1 MDMKAMKLLLGAA
14 CVALAGGLMTACT
27 QDETEGLATGKLVPM
42 TFSAGTAQTRTE
54 LGDDGMAVNWSEN
67 DAIAIFDGS
76 RQNKF
81 NATNVNGSTA
91 TFSGEVT
98 EGSQSYTAFYP
109 YTDNG
114 TLKFADG
121 TITFTL
127 PVEQTATAGSFANN
141 LNPSWA
147 QTTSESMQLQFEN
160 ICGLLKFSMTGEN
173 AAKVKSVTL
182 TDNDVNPLAGALTLN
197 TADGTVSSATDGTA
211 TSIKLTVENFAESDV
226 YYFVVPPVSGLFAS
240 GLTLTFADEA
250 GNTYQKRGSS
260 IATIEAGKVLN
271 LGEIAVGQLVEAWDG
286 TTTEAVTPEGTTYTL
301 SKPSQWAWL
310 AEQVS
315 KADDSRL
322 STSGMVINLEADMD
336 FGGKEIVPLGYAVN
350 DGSSDDPKLS
360 GFWGTLNGN
369 GHSIRN
375 LKVSGKY
382 RQAGFIGQLNPGA
395 VVRDLNIVDC
405 DLSSEFSVIDGSVKG
420 VGGLTCVAIDATIE
434 NVTVSGKITLTQTGG
449 YAGGVVAALYSA
461 TLINCKNYADI
472 STTTSCSTDNNL
484 AGGVVGCMGE
494 YPSDPYCKPAIMIA
508 CANYGT
514 VTSDRGGRIGG
525 LVGELPCFGLKKQ
538 SYMVGCFNQGKV
550 TGPGSISA
558 FGWNPESTLPL
569 KAYGCYNVGTIEKS
583 GGTGMIGFG
592 YQTETYYLPGQG
604 IYALDS
610 QESNEATLVGMQ
622 DSSTNCG
629 TVTDMNSDAV
639 VTALN
644 TAIDAYNAE
653 NSSAPCNYKYQKGTN
668 YPELVNE
675 SINDGDLGGL
685 GSTAH
690 W

>member
-1 MDMKAMKLLLGAA
+1 MKLLLGTT
-14 CVALAGGLMTACT
+14 CVALAGSLITACT
-27 QDETEGLATGKLVPM
+27 QDETEGLTIGTGKCVPM
-42 TFSAGTAQTRTE
+42 TFTAGTAQTRTS
-54 LGDDGMAVNWSEN
+54 LGDDGKTVNWSEN
-67 DAIAIFDGS
+67 DAIAIFAGTE
-76 RQNKF
+76 KHEF
-81 NATNVNGSTA
+81 TATSISGNTA
-91 TFSGEVT
+91 TFSGEAET
-98 EGSQSYTAFYP
+98 SDTYTAFYP
-109 YTDNG
+109 YMQATSLAG
-114 TLKFADG
+114 TTL
-121 TITFTL
+121 TFSL
-127 PVEQTATAGSFANN
+127 PTEQTAKSGSFDNN
-141 LNPSWA
+141 MNPSWA
-147 QTTSESMQLQFEN
+147 QTTSESMRLQFKN

-173 AAKVKSVTL
+173 VTKVKSVTL
-182 TDNDVNPLAGALTLN
+182 TDNDGKPLAGALTLN
-197 TADGTVSSATDGTA
+197 TANGTVSNAPDGTA
-211 TSIKLTVENFAESDV
+211 TLIKLTAESFSEGGI

-240 GLTLTFADEA
+240 GLTLTFADDA
-250 GNTYQKRGSS
+250 GNSFAKKGQSQ
-260 IATIEAGKVLN
+260 ALIEAGKVLD
-271 LGEIAVGQLVEAWDG
+271 LGEIAVGQLVETWDG
-286 TTTEAVTPEGTTYTL
+286 TTTEEIMPEGNTYTL

-310 AEQVS
+310 VEQV
-315 KADDSRL
+315 AGGL
-322 STSGMVINLEADMD
+322 SSTDMVINLEADMD
-336 FGGKEIVPLGYAVN
+336 FGGKEIAPLGYAAN

-360 GFWGTLNGN
+360 GFWGTLEGN

-395 VVRDLNIVDC
+395 IARNLNIVDC
-405 DLSSEFSVIDGSVKG
+405 DLSSEFSVIDGNIKG

-434 NVTVSGKITLTQTGG
+434 NVTVSGKITLTQIGG

-472 STTTSCSTDNNL
+472 STTTSSPTDNNL

-514 VTSDRGGRIGG
+514 VTSDRNGRIGG
-525 LVGELPCFGLKKQ
+525 LVGELPCLGLKYQ

-558 FGWNPESTLPL
+558 FGWNPELTLPL

-592 YQTETYYLPGQG
+592 YQNENYYLTGQG

-610 QESNEATLVGMQ
+610 QASSDDATLVGMQ
-622 DSSTNCG
+622 TSSTYCG

-644 TAIDAYNAE
+644 TAIDVYNAE
-653 NSSAPCNYKYQKGTN
+653 NSSAPCNYKYQKGAT

-685 GSTAH
+685 GSTTH

>member
-1 MDMKAMKLLLGAA
+1 
-14 CVALAGGLMTACT
+14 
-27 QDETEGLATGKLVPM
+27 
-42 TFSAGTAQTRTE
+42 
-54 LGDDGMAVNWSEN
+54 
-67 DAIAIFDGS
+67 
-76 RQNKF
+76 
-81 NATNVNGSTA
+81 
-91 TFSGEVT
+91 
-98 EGSQSYTAFYP
+98 
-109 YTDNG
+109 
-114 TLKFADG
+114 
-121 TITFTL
+121 
-127 PVEQTATAGSFANN
+127 
-141 LNPSWA
+141 
-147 QTTSESMQLQFEN
+147 
-160 ICGLLKFSMTGEN
+160 
-173 AAKVKSVTL
+173 
-182 TDNDVNPLAGALTLN
+182 
-197 TADGTVSSATDGTA
+197 
-211 TSIKLTVENFAESDV
+211 
-226 YYFVVPPVSGLFAS
+226 
-240 GLTLTFADEA
+240 
-250 GNTYQKRGSS
+250 
-260 IATIEAGKVLN
+260 
-271 LGEIAVGQLVEAWDG
+271 
-286 TTTEAVTPEGTTYTL
+286 
-301 SKPSQWAWL
+301 
-310 AEQVS
+310 
-315 KADDSRL
+315 
-322 STSGMVINLEADMD
+322 MVINLEADMD
-336 FGGKEIVPLGYAVN
+336 FGGKEIAPLGYAAN

-360 GFWGTLNGN
+360 GFWGTLEGN

-395 VVRDLNIVDC
+395 IARNLNIVDC
-405 DLSSEFSVIDGSVKG
+405 DLSSEFSVIDGNIKG

-434 NVTVSGKITLTQTGG
+434 NVTVSGKITLTQIGG

-472 STTTSCSTDNNL
+472 STTTSSPTDNNL

-514 VTSDRGGRIGG
+514 VTSDRNGRIGG
-525 LVGELPCFGLKKQ
+525 LVGELPCLGLKYQ

-558 FGWNPESTLPL
+558 FGWNPELTLPL

-592 YQTETYYLPGQG
+592 YQNENYYLTGQG

-610 QESNEATLVGMQ
+610 QASSDDATLVGMQ
-622 DSSTNCG
+622 TSSTYCG

>member
-1 MDMKAMKLLLGAA
+1 MKLLLGAA
-14 CVALAGGLMTACT
+14 CVALAGSLITACT
-27 QDETEGLATGKLVPM
+27 QDETEGLTIGTGKCVPM
-42 TFSAGTAQTRTE
+42 TFTAGTAQTRTS
-54 LGDDGMAVNWSEN
+54 LGDDGKTVNWSEN
-67 DAIAIFDGS
+67 DAIAIFAGTE
-76 RQNKF
+76 KHEF
-81 NATNVNGSTA
+81 TATSISGNTA
-91 TFSGEVT
+91 TFSGEAET
-98 EGSQSYTAFYP
+98 SDTYTAFYP
-109 YTDNG
+109 YMQATSLAG
-114 TLKFADG
+114 TTL
-121 TITFTL
+121 TFSL
-127 PVEQTATAGSFANN
+127 PTEQTAKSGSFDNN
-141 LNPSWA
+141 MNPSWA
-147 QTTSESMQLQFEN
+147 QTTSESMRLQFKN

-173 AAKVKSVTL
+173 VTKVKSVTL
-182 TDNDVNPLAGALTLN
+182 TDNDGKPLAGALTLN
-197 TADGTVSSATDGTA
+197 TANGTVSNAPDGTA
-211 TSIKLTVENFAESDV
+211 TLIKLTAESFSEGGI

-240 GLTLTFADEA
+240 GLTLTFADDA
-250 GNTYQKRGSS
+250 GNSFAKKGQSQ
-260 IATIEAGKVLN
+260 ALIEAGKVLD
-271 LGEIAVGQLVEAWDG
+271 LGEIAVGQLVETWDG
-286 TTTEAVTPEGTTYTL
+286 TTTEEIMPEGNTYTL

-310 AEQVS
+310 VEQV
-315 KADDSRL
+315 AGGL
-322 STSGMVINLEADMD
+322 SSTDMVINLEADMD
-336 FGGKEIVPLGYAVN
+336 FGGKEIAPLGYAAN

-360 GFWGTLNGN
+360 GFWGTLEGN

-395 VVRDLNIVDC
+395 IARNLNIVDC
-405 DLSSEFSVIDGSVKG
+405 DLSSEFSVIDGNIKG

-434 NVTVSGKITLTQTGG
+434 NVTVSGKITLTQIGG

-472 STTTSCSTDNNL
+472 STTTSSPTDNNL

-514 VTSDRGGRIGG
+514 VTSDRNGRIGG
-525 LVGELPCFGLKKQ
+525 LVGELPCLGLKYQ

-558 FGWNPESTLPL
+558 FGWNPELTLPL

-592 YQTETYYLPGQG
+592 YQNENYYLTGQG

-610 QESNEATLVGMQ
+610 QASSDDATLVGMQ
-622 DSSTNCG
+622 TSSTYCG

-644 TAIDAYNAE
+644 TAIDVYNAE
-653 NSSAPCNYKYQKGTN
+653 NSSAPCNYKYQKGAT

>member
-1 MDMKAMKLLLGAA
+1 MKAIYNLSAALAALLLAA
-14 CVALAGGLMTACT
+14 CGNEEILENNESGS
-27 QDETEGLATGKLVPM
+27 TGKVHM
-42 TFSAGTAQTRTE
+42 TFTAGTPQTRTS
-54 LGDDGMAVNWSEN
+54 LADDGHAVNWTLN
-67 DAIAIFDGS
+67 DLVAIYDGTETLC
-76 RQNKF
+76 RF
-81 NATNVNGSTA
+81 EATEVNGSNA
-91 TFSGEVT
+91 TLKGEAAESET
-98 EGSQSYTAFYP
+98 YTAFYP
-109 YTDNG
+109 YTDDG
-114 TLKFADG
+114 TLALTHDA
-121 TITFTL
+121 ITFTL
-127 PVEQTATAGSFANN
+127 PATQTAVAGGFAEG

-182 TDNDVNPLAGALTLN
+182 TDNDGKPLAGALTLN

-310 AEQVS
+310 VEQV
-315 KADDSRL
+315 AGGL
-322 STSGMVINLEADMD
+322 SSTDMVINLEADMD
-336 FGGKEIVPLGYAVN
+336 FGGKEIAPLGYAAN

-360 GFWGTLNGN
+360 GFWGTLEGN

-395 VVRDLNIVDC
+395 IARNLNIVDC
-405 DLSSEFSVIDGSVKG
+405 DLSSEFSVIDGNIKG

-434 NVTVSGKITLTQTGG
+434 NVTVSGKITLTQIGG

-472 STTTSCSTDNNL
+472 STTTFSPTDNNL
-484 AGGVVGCMGE
+484 AGGVIGCMGE

-514 VTSDRGGRIGG
+514 VTSDRNGRIGG
-525 LVGELPCFGLKKQ
+525 LVGELPCLGLKYQ

-558 FGWNPESTLPL
+558 FGWNPELTLPL

-592 YQTETYYLPGQG
+592 YQNENYYLTGQG

-610 QESNEATLVGMQ
+610 QASSDDATLVGMQ
-622 DSSTNCG
+622 TSSTYCG

-644 TAIDAYNAE
+644 TAIDVYNAE
-653 NSSAPCNYKYQKGTN
+653 NSSAPCNYKYQKGAS
-668 YPELVNE
+668 YPELVN
-675 SINDGDLGGL
+675 INDGD
-685 GSTAH
+685 
-690 W
+690 

>member
-42 TFSAGTAQTRTE
+42 TFTAGTAQTRTE
-54 LGDDGMAVNWSEN
+54 LGDDGKTVNWSEN
-67 DAIAIFDGS
+67 DAIAIFAGTE
-76 RQNKF
+76 KHEF
-81 NATNVNGSTA
+81 TATSISGNTA
-91 TFSGEVT
+91 TFSGEAET
-98 EGSQSYTAFYP
+98 SDTYTAFYP
-109 YTDNG
+109 YMQATSLAG
-114 TLKFADG
+114 TTL
-121 TITFTL
+121 TFSL
-127 PVEQTATAGSFANN
+127 PTEQTAKSGSFDNN
-141 LNPSWA
+141 MNPSWA
-147 QTTSESMQLQFEN
+147 QTTSESMRLQFKN

-173 AAKVKSVTL
+173 VTKVKSVTL
-182 TDNDVNPLAGALTLN
+182 TDNDGKPLAGALTLN
-197 TADGTVSSATDGTA
+197 TANGTVSNAPDGTV
-211 TSIKLTVENFAESDV
+211 TSIKLTAESFTANQI

-240 GLTLTFADEA
+240 GLTLTFADDA
-250 GNTYQKRGSS
+250 GNSFAKKGQSQ
-260 IATIEAGKVLN
+260 ALIEAGKVLD
-271 LGEIAVGQLVEAWDG
+271 LGEIAVGQLVETWDG
-286 TTTEAVTPEGTTYTL
+286 TTTEEVMPEGNTYTL

-310 AEQVS
+310 VEQV
-315 KADDSRL
+315 AGGL
-322 STSGMVINLEADMD
+322 SSTDMVINLEADMD
-336 FGGKEIVPLGYAVN
+336 FGGKEIAPLGYAAN

-360 GFWGTLNGN
+360 GFWGTLEGN

-395 VVRDLNIVDC
+395 IARNLNIVDC
-405 DLSSEFSVIDGSVKG
+405 DLSSEFSVIDGNIKG

-434 NVTVSGKITLTQTGG
+434 NVTVSGKIKLTQTGG

-472 STTTSCSTDNNL
+472 STTTFSPTDNNL
-484 AGGVVGCMGE
+484 AGGVIGCMGE

-514 VTSDRGGRIGG
+514 VTSDRNGRIGG
-525 LVGELPCFGLKKQ
+525 LVGELPCLGLKYQ

-558 FGWNPESTLPL
+558 FGWNPELTLPL

-592 YQTETYYLPGQG
+592 YQNENYYLTGQG

-610 QESNEATLVGMQ
+610 QASSDDATLVGMQ
-622 DSSTNCG
+622 TSSTYCG

-644 TAIDAYNAE
+644 TAIDVYNAE
-653 NSSAPCNYKYQKGTN
+653 NSSAPCNYKYQKGAT

>member
-27 QDETEGLATGKLVPM
+27 QDETEGLATGKLVSM
-42 TFSAGTAQTRTE
+42 TFTAGTVQTRTA

-81 NATNVNGSTA
+81 NATSVNGSTA

-98 EGSQSYTAFYP
+98 EGSQNYTAFYP

-114 TLKFADG
+114 TLILAADG

-127 PVEQTATAGSFANN
+127 PAAQTATAGTFANN
-141 LNPSWA
+141 LNPAWA
-147 QTTSESMQLQFEN
+147 QTTSESMQLQFKN
-160 ICGLLKFSMTGEN
+160 ICGLLKFIMTGEN

-182 TDNDVNPLAGALTLN
+182 TDNDGKPLAGALTLK
-197 TADGTVSSATDGTA
+197 TADGTVSSAPDGTV
-211 TSIKLTVENFAESDV
+211 TSIKLTAESFTANQI

-250 GNTYQKRGSS
+250 GNTYVKRGSS
-260 IATIEAGKVLN
+260 PATIEAGKVLN
-271 LGEIAVGQLVEAWDG
+271 LGEIVVGQLVKAWDG
-286 TTTEAVTPEGTTYTL
+286 TTTEAVTPEGNTYTL
-301 SKPSQWAWL
+301 NKPSQWAWL

-315 KADDSRL
+315 KGL
-322 STSGMVINLEADMD
+322 STSGIIINLEADMD
-336 FGGKEIVPLGYAVN
+336 FGGQEIVPLGYAVN

-405 DLSSEFSVIDGSVKG
+405 DLSSEFSLSDGKIKG
-420 VGGLTCVAIDATIE
+420 IGGLTCVAIDATIE
-434 NVTVSGKITLTQTGG
+434 NVTVSGKIKLTQTGG

-472 STTTSCSTDNNL
+472 STTTSSSTDNNL

-494 YPSDPYCKPAIMIA
+494 YASDPYCKPAIMIA

-514 VTSDRGGRIGG
+514 VTSDRNGRMGG
-525 LVGELPCFGLKKQ
+525 LVGELPFLGLKNQ

-558 FGWNPESTLPL
+558 FGWNPESTKPL
-569 KAYGCYNVGTIEKS
+569 KAYGCYNVGTIEKT

-592 YQTETYYLPGQG
+592 YQNANYYLTGQG

-610 QESNEATLVGMQ
+610 QANNDATLVGMQ
-622 DSSTNCG
+622 NGSTACG

-653 NSSAPCNYKYQKGTN
+653 NSSAPCNYKYQKGASH
-668 YPELVNE
+668 PELVNE
-675 SINDGDLGGL
+675 SINDGDLGDL

>member
-27 QDETEGLATGKLVPM
+27 QDETEGLATGKLVSM
-42 TFSAGTAQTRTE
+42 TFTAGTVQTRTA

-81 NATNVNGSTA
+81 NATSVNGSTA

-98 EGSQSYTAFYP
+98 EGSQNYTAFYP

-114 TLKFADG
+114 TLILADG

-127 PVEQTATAGSFANN
+127 PAAQTATAGTFANN
-141 LNPSWA
+141 LNPAWA
-147 QTTSESMQLQFEN
+147 QTTSESMQLQFKN

-173 AAKVKSVTL
+173 VTKVKSVTL
-182 TDNDVNPLAGALTLN
+182 TDNDGKPLAGALTLN
-197 TADGTVSSATDGTA
+197 TANGTVSNAPDGTA
-211 TSIKLTVENFAESDV
+211 TLIKLTAESFSEGGI

-240 GLTLTFADEA
+240 GLTLTFADDA
-250 GNTYQKRGSS
+250 GNSFAKKGQSQ
-260 IATIEAGKVLN
+260 ALIEAGKVLD
-271 LGEIAVGQLVEAWDG
+271 LGEIAVGQLVETWDG
-286 TTTEAVTPEGTTYTL
+286 TATEEVMPEGNTYTL

-310 AEQVS
+310 VEQV
-315 KADDSRL
+315 AGGL
-322 STSGMVINLEADMD
+322 SSTDMVINLEADMD
-336 FGGKEIVPLGYAVN
+336 FGGKEIAPLGYAAN

-360 GFWGTLNGN
+360 GFWGTLEGN

-395 VVRDLNIVDC
+395 IARNLNIVDC
-405 DLSSEFSVIDGSVKG
+405 DLSSEFSVIDGNIKG

-434 NVTVSGKITLTQTGG
+434 NVTVSGKIKLTQTGG

-472 STTTSCSTDNNL
+472 STTTSSSTDNNL

-494 YPSDPYCKPAIMIA
+494 YASDPYCKPAIMIA

-514 VTSDRGGRIGG
+514 VTSDRNGRMGG
-525 LVGELPCFGLKKQ
+525 LVGELPFLGLKNQ

-558 FGWNPESTLPL
+558 FGWNPESTKPL
-569 KAYGCYNVGTIEKS
+569 KAYGCYNVGTIEKT

-592 YQTETYYLPGQG
+592 YQNANYYLTGQG

-610 QESNEATLVGMQ
+610 QANNDATLVGMQ
-622 DSSTNCG
+622 NGSTACG

-653 NSSAPCNYKYQKGTN
+653 NSSAPCNYKYQKGASH
-668 YPELVNE
+668 PELVNE
-675 SINDGDLGGL
+675 SINDGDLGDL

>member
-14 CVALAGGLMTACT
+14 CVALAGSLMTACT
-27 QDETEGLATGKLVPM
+27 QDETEGLATGKLVSM
-42 TFSAGTAQTRTE
+42 TFTAGTVQTRTA

-81 NATNVNGSTA
+81 NATSVNGSTA

-98 EGSQSYTAFYP
+98 EGSQNYTAFYP

-114 TLKFADG
+114 TLILADG

-127 PVEQTATAGSFANN
+127 PAAQTATAGTFANN
-141 LNPSWA
+141 LNPAWA
-147 QTTSESMQLQFEN
+147 QTTSESMQLQFKN
-160 ICGLLKFSMTGEN
+160 ICGLLKFIMTGEN

-182 TDNDVNPLAGALTLN
+182 TDNDGKPLAGALTLK
-197 TADGTVSSATDGTA
+197 TADGTVSSAPDGTV
-211 TSIKLTVENFAESDV
+211 TSIKLTAESFTANQI

-250 GNTYQKRGSS
+250 GNTYVKRGSS
-260 IATIEAGKVLN
+260 PATIEAGKVLN
-271 LGEIAVGQLVEAWDG
+271 LGEIVVGQLVEAWDG
-286 TTTEAVTPEGTTYTL
+286 TTTEAVTPEGNTYTL

-310 AEQVS
+310 VEQV
-315 KADDSRL
+315 AGGL
-322 STSGMVINLEADMD
+322 SSTDMVINLEADMD
-336 FGGKEIVPLGYAVN
+336 FGGKEIAPLGYAAN

-405 DLSSEFSVIDGSVKG
+405 DLSSEFSLSDGKIKG
-420 VGGLTCVAIDATIE
+420 IGGLTCVAIDATIE
-434 NVTVSGKITLTQTGG
+434 NVTVSGKIKLTQIGG

-472 STTTSCSTDNNL
+472 STTTFSPTDNNL
-484 AGGVVGCMGE
+484 AGGVIGCMGE

-514 VTSDRGGRIGG
+514 VTSDRNGRMGG
-525 LVGELPCFGLKKQ
+525 LVGELPFLGLKNQ

-558 FGWNPESTLPL
+558 FGWNPESTKPL
-569 KAYGCYNVGTIEKS
+569 KAYGCYNVGTIEKT

-592 YQTETYYLPGQG
+592 YQNADYYLTGQG

-610 QESNEATLVGMQ
+610 QANNDATLVGMQ
-622 DSSTNCG
+622 NGSTACG

-644 TAIDAYNAE
+644 TAIDAYNTE
-653 NSSAPCNYKYQKGTN
+653 NSPAPCNYKYQKGASH
-668 YPELVNE
+668 PELVNE
-675 SINDGDLGGL
+675 SINDGDLGDL